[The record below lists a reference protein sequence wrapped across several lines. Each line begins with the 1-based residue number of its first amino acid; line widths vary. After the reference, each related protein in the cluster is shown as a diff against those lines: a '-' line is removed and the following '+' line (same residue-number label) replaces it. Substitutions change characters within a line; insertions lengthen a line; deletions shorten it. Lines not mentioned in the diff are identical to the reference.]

1 MPFIWS
7 PILTSNG
14 PNRWNSIDRYRNR
27 MHRSRANLRK
37 TKQLYHFC
45 DLYATPCLFVATVFV
60 SRVVLICNET
70 NGKNQTQRS
79 YQYKNQNQVQ
89 FYSFHV
95 KVTDKASTVLYF
107 EKNKKKKERMSGMRC
122 QPVNYYNVRL
132 QNIVL
137 SQRSLYTLNAGN
149 NKKSNANNKTI
160 LETKIESDVFIAIDH
175 RRWCFCWWIFKV
187 FALLLTSLLPSSAP
201 PPPFC
206 ALYSRPFLFI
216 SPSSF
221 DSSFDKLL
229 P

>member
-1 MPFIWS
+1 MIRTWLS
-7 PILTSNG
+7 VGSKYIS
-14 PNRWNSIDRYRNR
+14 
-27 MHRSRANLRK
+27 
-37 TKQLYHFC
+37 
-45 DLYATPCLFVATVFV
+45 ATVYA
-60 SRVVLICNET
+60 SRVVLIGNDT
-70 NGKNQTQRS
+70 NGKTRRNAYINTKIKTKYS
-79 YQYKNQNQVQ
+79 
-89 FYSFHV
+89 YSFHV
-95 KVTDKASTVLYF
+95 KIAGKTKAWAVLCF
-107 EKNKKKKERMSGMRC
+107 EKNKSECSNARC

-137 SQRSLYTLNAGN
+137 SKRSLYTLNAGN
-149 NKKSNANNKTI
+149 NKKSNANNKMI